1 MVAETFEKLVKTMTE
16 QKASDLFLT
25 VGLPPCIKLNG
36 SVVPIGE
43 QRLDH
48 PQVVHRRLPVP
59 PRESDVI
66 DH

>member
-43 QRLDH
+43 QSLD
-48 PQVVHRRLPVP
+48 QKQC
-59 PRESDVI
+59 
-66 DH
+66 